1 MTSILRLKGISNHG
15 KNRVREH
22 GELWKVNTE
31 HSSPLRLNEI
41 SIQSLETG
49 DLRWVNPFEDRNFE
63 MEVVSNGK

>member
-41 SIQSLETG
+41 SIQSLKTG